1 MNLPRFALNVAGF
14 VLAPAFIAGAVVF
27 AALERWFA
35 ATHDQRLAGVADEA
49 ASWLAA
55 TGPRS
60 LP

>member
-1 MNLPRFALNVAGF
+1 MKALRFALNVAGF

-27 AALERWFA
+27 AALDRLVSRD
-35 ATHDQRLAGVADEA
+35 HDQRLAGVADEA